1 MTTLY
6 VTIGDGGIGWWVT
19 KKKPKKKKKKKKFIV
34 MYN

>member
-19 KKKPKKKKKKKKFIV
+19 KKKPKKKKKKINRDV
-34 MYN
+34 